1 MDQAIDAGQ
10 HLGKR
15 AEGHELDDGDLR
27 HIADLEGRRELG
39 PGVAVGIL
47 VAEGDLVVLRVEADD
62 VDIDLVADG
71 QHVGRLLDAAP
82 AQLGDVDHAVN
93 AADVDE
99 RTIGRQGLD
108 NTVIVLADLDLA
120 PDLLGA
126 LAALLLGDGTD
137 GTDDALAAAVDLGD
151 LQTHSLADEL
161 GHGSVLRQ
169 AGLGSGHKHADAL
182 DGHNDAALVVLGNF
196 ALDDLAALLRLFN
209 GSPVLHGI
217 ETLLGE
223 HRSALNVVDADNARL
238 NGVADVQDVFD
249 LDAVV
254 GELAG
259 RDEAGILGAD
269 IDTDLG
275 ARNGH
280 DRTGYLFSI
289 IYRLERCLQHFI
301 KIFSLRGI
309 FLSQDLVT
317 HLLFYLLNDPCRHGG
332 PGCQADRIRMYE
344 RACIKLRC
352 VFNKLHVC
360 ARTAADLVEM
370 AAVGAMA
377 AADDDHCIAR
387 AGHLR
392 GLCLTCKRSTT
403 YCIKQFCV
411 CTLFFYDFLT
421 FQQFLLRLGRLN
433 DDSQRFCTVDG
444 AVGDARGKLRGVI
457 DHDRGGTPAADGAH
471 LRVVGCTDDDR
482 LPPLGR
488 SLGHD
493 LMDALDLR
501 TRRVIHRRARALHR
515 LKLRT
520 ADAVGADDDGRA
532 LRDLLRPVHD
542 REALRLQV
550 AHHIVVMDELA
561 ETVAVLLGG
570 EHFLGHLHR
579 PADAEA
585 ETGRLG
591 NDAFLHVCASSP
603 KRARIAAHTA
613 SMLSLSVRSL
623 VSMHTASAAA
633 LSGATARCVSS

>member
-1 MDQAIDAGQ
+1 M
-10 HLGKR
+10 
-15 AEGHELDDGDLR
+15 
-27 HIADLEGRRELG
+27 
-39 PGVAVGIL
+39 
-47 VAEGDLVVLRVEADD
+47 
-62 VDIDLVADG
+62 
-71 QHVGRLLDAAP
+71 
-82 AQLGDVDHAVN
+82 
-93 AADVDE
+93 
-99 RTIGRQGLD
+99 
-108 NTVIVLADLDLA
+108 
-120 PDLLGA
+120 
-126 LAALLLGDGTD
+126 
-137 GTDDALAAAVDLGD
+137 
-151 LQTHSLADEL
+151 
-161 GHGSVLRQ
+161 
-169 AGLGSGHKHADAL
+169 
-182 DGHNDAALVVLGNF
+182 
-196 ALDDLAALLRLFN
+196 
-209 GSPVLHGI
+209 
-217 ETLLGE
+217 
-223 HRSALNVVDADNARL
+223 
-238 NGVADVQDVFD
+238 
-249 LDAVV
+249 
-254 GELAG
+254 
-259 RDEAGILGAD
+259 
-269 IDTDLG
+269 
-275 ARNGH
+275 
-280 DRTGYLFSI
+280 
-289 IYRLERCLQHFI
+289 
-301 KIFSLRGI
+301 
-309 FLSQDLVT
+309 SQDLVT

-444 AVGDARGKLRGVI
+444 AVGDARGELRGVI
-457 DHDRGGTPAADGAH
+457 DHDRCGTPAADGAH

-501 TRRVIHRRARALHR
+501 TRRVIHRRARSLHR

-520 ADAVGADDDGRA
+520 ADTVGADDDGRA

-603 KRARIAAHTA
+603 KRVRMAAHTA
-613 SMLSLSVRSL
+613 LMLSSSVRSL